1 MCEPMMLLSLAG
13 AGMSAMGAMQ
23 QADAQKAA
31 AQAQAAQYRAQQEL
45 QQRQANIE
53 ATAGQYQEQQKRVKL
68 DALAGQQRNIIAGSG
83 FTSGGSGTDVIIDSR
98 REGEL
103 DVAAVKFGTT
113 VKTDNLYYQSAVSG
127 MNAKSAD
134 NAASMIDNGR
144 ALGVIS
150 PFISAFSSLSKTKL
164 GGSFGG
170 GTATGNEGWY

>member
-1 MCEPMMLLSLAG
+1 MCEPMTMLAIAG
-13 AGMSAMGAMQ
+13 AGVSAMGAMQ

-45 QQRQANIE
+45 QQRQANLE
-53 ATAGQYQEQQKRVKL
+53 ATAGQYQEQQKRVQL
-68 DALAGQQRNIIAGSG
+68 DALAGKQRAIIGGSG
-83 FTSGGSGTDVIIDSR
+83 FTSGGSNTDVIIDSR

-113 VKTDNLYYQSAVSG
+113 VKTDNLLYQSAVSG

-134 NAASMIDNGR
+134 NAAEMIDNGR

-150 PFISAFSSLSKTKL
+150 PFIGAFSNIGGKGGFTKL
-164 GGSFGG
+164 GSSFGG
-170 GTATGNEGWY
+170 L